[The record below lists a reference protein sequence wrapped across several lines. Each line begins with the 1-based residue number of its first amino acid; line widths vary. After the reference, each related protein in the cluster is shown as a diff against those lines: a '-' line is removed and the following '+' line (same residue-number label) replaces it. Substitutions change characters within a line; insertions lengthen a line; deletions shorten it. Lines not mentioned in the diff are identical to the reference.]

1 MMKLRGF
8 YGLPLLV
15 LLCFITQEHGW
26 TQENKVHFKV
36 ERAPEIQGFQ
46 IGIRGNKAPFSWDKT
61 IFLKN
66 NAIVLR
72 FEHNLDNIE
81 YKYVLDNG
89 TDVKWEGIS
98 NREIQ
103 LDKNGMSVADTWNK
117 ETPVDITTLIAIPS
131 EQLLEDFKL
140 LEHMVLQVHPGT
152 YRYSS
157 KAEIEK
163 ALSDL
168 KAKFQNPL
176 SLGEAYLAMSKAT
189 AAIKCDHT
197 KVGFN
202 NQNRYVNSVIH
213 EQEDKLPFTFKWF
226 GEKMIVDRNVSE
238 HAILRK
244 GTEIIAINDVPVA
257 KILSALLPY
266 VAADGATDKNRI
278 QKLEIDGFDFRYNAF
293 DIFFPLKF
301 PMEGGVFKF
310 SVSVNGNV
318 SEVEVKGMHREIRA
332 EKLRDKFPDF
342 PFTRDDMWAFQ
353 TNKDVGM
360 LTLNSFG
367 LMGWKAMT
375 LDYKKFLDKTFTALQ
390 QKKIKHLIIDIRGNT
405 GGNDEMK
412 IELFRYLSFDRQEIP
427 PTAREGRT
435 RYVNFPEQLKPHIKT
450 WGDNPWFYQLEPDRQ
465 TGHYYIFDERFENR
479 KPLPTKPNMFQG
491 KVYLLVGP
499 SNTSLAFYTAR
510 DFQHYKIGALIGGE
524 TGGNLKDINGG
535 QILFLTLPNSG
546 IEIDFPVMG
555 GFSKELLP
563 NSGVIPDH
571 EVEMSLHDF
580 RHGIDPV
587 MDKAYELIRIEEGP
601 K

>member
-1 MMKLRGF
+1 MKLKGF

-26 TQENKVHFKV
+26 TQENQVHFKV
-36 ERAPEIQGFQ
+36 QRAPEIQGFQ
-46 IGIRGNKAPFSWDKT
+46 IGIRGNKAPLSWDNT

-66 NAIVLR
+66 NAIVLG
-72 FEHNLDNIE
+72 FDPNLDNLE
-81 YKYVLDNG
+81 YKYVLDNRAE
-89 TDVKWEGIS
+89 VKWEGIS

-103 LDKNGMSVADTWNK
+103 LDKNGLSVADTWNK
-117 ETPVDITTLIAIPS
+117 ETPVDITTLTAIPS

-140 LEHMVLQVHPGT
+140 LENMVLQVHPGT

-163 ALSDL
+163 ALSEL
-168 KAKFQNPL
+168 KAAFQTPL
-176 SLGEAYLAMSKAT
+176 SLGEAYLAMSKVT

-202 NQNRYVNSVIH
+202 NQNRYVNTVIH

-226 GEKMIVDRNVSE
+226 GEKMILDRNVSE
-238 HAILRK
+238 RAILRK
-244 GTEIIAINDVPVA
+244 GTEIVAINGVPVA

-301 PMEGGVFKF
+301 PMEGGVFKL
-310 SVSVNGNV
+310 SVLVDGNV

-332 EKLRDKFPDF
+332 EKLNDKFLDF
-342 PFTRDDMWAFQ
+342 PYTRDDMWDFQ
-353 TNKDVGM
+353 TNKDLGV

-375 LDYKKFLDKTFTALQ
+375 LDYKKYLDKTFTALQ
-390 QKKIKHLIIDIRGNT
+390 QKNIKHLIIDIRGNT

-412 IELFRYLSFDRQEIP
+412 IELFRYLSFDRQQLLPI
-427 PTAREGRT
+427 AREGRT
-435 RYVNFPEQLKPHIKT
+435 RFVNFPEQLKPHIKT
-450 WGDNPWFYQLEPDRQ
+450 WGDNPWYYNLTPDTTEGQ
-465 TGHYYIFDERFENR
+465 YYIFNERFEKR
-479 KPLPTKPNMFQG
+479 KPQPAKLNMFQG

-499 SNTSLAFYTAR
+499 SNTSLAYYTAR
-510 DFQHYKIGALIGGE
+510 DFQHYKIGKLIGDE
-524 TGGNLKDINGG
+524 TGGNLRDINGG

-555 GFSKELLP
+555 GFSTELFP

-571 EVEMSLHDF
+571 QVEMSLQDF
-580 RHGIDPV
+580 RNGIDPV
-587 MDKAYELIRIEEGP
+587 MDKAFDLIKKKAAP